1 MASGDITASTP
12 VFSNTEAAIDTALT
26 ALNLA
31 LATDVVHIIPWNN
44 GVLTFKTER
53 EA

>member
-1 MASGDITASTP
+1 MATGDITASTP
-12 VFSNTEAAIDTALT
+12 VFSNTEAAIDTAVS

-31 LATDVVHIIPWNN
+31 ATTDFIFVIPWNN
-44 GVLTFKTER
+44 GVLTFKAER